1 MFFVYML
8 QCRDNS
14 FYTGYT
20 NDINKRL
27 SVHNG
32 GKASKY
38 TRTRLPVKIVYVE
51 EFATKSEA
59 MKREIEIKKLTRA
72 KKEQLV
78 QTSPNRICQNYINEK
93 L

>member
-1 MFFVYML
+1 MFFVYIL
-8 QCRDNS
+8 QCSDNS

-20 NDINKRL
+20 NDIDKRL
-27 SVHNG
+27 RTHNE

-51 EFATKSEA
+51 EFVTKSEA

-72 KKEQLV
+72 QKEQLV
-78 QTSPNRICQNYINEK
+78 QTSPNRICP
-93 L
+93 

>member
-1 MFFVYML
+1 MFFVYIL
-8 QCRDNS
+8 QCQDGTY
-14 FYTGYT
+14 YTGYT

-27 SVHNG
+27 QVHNE

-59 MKREIEIKKLTRA
+59 MRKEIEIKNLPRL
-72 KKEQLV
+72 KKEHLV
-78 QTSPNRICQNYINEK
+78 QAYQNRIT
-93 L
+93 